1 MASMW
6 DFTNNQNMWEN
17 EHFIPFL
24 RVGEPPESRGYF
36 GLPAYC
42 SWGALKEVGV
52 KITTNLGQVNSIL

>member
-1 MASMW
+1 
-6 DFTNNQNMWEN
+6 MWEN